1 MKANEAATTVAKNE
15 TEVFDV
21 EKNAIGVKQHDK
33 KGATA
38 KAKARP
44 AYLTFLGDLIEKGK
58 MTQKQLQEEG
68 WKEFPA
74 LAKSTITTVLVDSK
88 NPKYS
93 RFGKV
98 AKKDEKT
105 GCLHF

>member
-1 MKANEAATTVAKNE
+1 MKANEAATTVAKSE
-15 TEVFDV
+15 T
-21 EKNAIGVKQHDK
+21 K
-33 KGATA
+33 KV
-38 KAKARP
+38 AKARP
-44 AYLTFLGDLIEKGK
+44 AYLTFLGELIEKGK
-58 MTQKQLQEEG
+58 MTQKELQEAG

-93 RFGKV
+93 RFGKI

>member
-1 MKANEAATTVAKNE
+1 MKKVEAAA
-15 TEVFDV
+15 
-21 EKNAIGVKQHDK
+21 Q
-33 KGATA
+33 TA
-38 KAKARP
+38 KVEETKKAKTRP

-58 MTQKQLQEEG
+58 MTQKELQDAG
-68 WKEFPA
+68 WKEFPS